1 MSRAD
6 RARERSSEHDLAAG
20 PASLSAVTKG
30 EYPYP
35 PDEFDHVESGAGP
48 RGAHRALRSRWT
60 RAWPFVVVVVLFPAL
75 AYGAVTYWSSE
86 RGGGQELSAAVDPA
100 ETPAQTP
107 AQPPADPPVQ
117 TPPAAPGPA
126 AAPDLTTPVVVF
138 NSTSRSGLAGSAAEV
153 LTDAGWESATSAN
166 YTGGTLDSSTVIY
179 GSAELEVTAR
189 AAADALGI
197 TTIQLAEVDTVTGLE
212 IVLESDYTP

>member
-1 MSRAD
+1 MD
-6 RARERSSEHDLAAG
+6 
-20 PASLSAVTKG
+20 KG

-35 PDEFDHVESGAGP
+35 ADEFDHVEPGAGP
-48 RGAHRALRSRWT
+48 RGAHRALRSRWN
-60 RAWPFVVVVVLFPAL
+60 RAWPFAVVIVLFPAL

-86 RGGGQELSAAVDPA
+86 RGGGQEAPAATAPTETSA
-100 ETPAQTP
+100 ETPAAP
-107 AQPPADPPVQ
+107 LEQ
-117 TPPAAPGPA
+117 TPPPTPEPA
-126 AAPDLTTPVVVF
+126 ATPDLATPIVVF

-153 LTDAGWESATSAN
+153 LTAAGWESATSAN
-166 YTGGTLDSSTVIY
+166 YTGETLKSSTVIY

-212 IVLESDYTP
+212 VVLESDYTP

>member
-1 MSRAD
+1 MN
-6 RARERSSEHDLAAG
+6 
-20 PASLSAVTKG
+20 KG

-35 PDEFDHVESGAGP
+35 ADEFDDVEPGAGP
-48 RGAHRALRSRWT
+48 RGAHRTIRSRWT
-60 RAWPFVVVVVLFPAL
+60 RAWPFAVVIVLFPAL

-86 RGGGQELSAAVDPA
+86 RGAEQEAPAATAPT

-107 AQPPADPPVQ
+107 ADPPEQ
-117 TPPAAPGPA
+117 AAPTTPEPAAT
-126 AAPDLTTPVVVF
+126 PDLATPVVVF

-153 LTDAGWESATSAN
+153 LTAAGWESATSAN
-166 YTGGTLDSSTVIY
+166 YTGETLESSTVVY

-197 TTIQLAEVDTVTGLE
+197 TTIVLAEVDTVTGLE